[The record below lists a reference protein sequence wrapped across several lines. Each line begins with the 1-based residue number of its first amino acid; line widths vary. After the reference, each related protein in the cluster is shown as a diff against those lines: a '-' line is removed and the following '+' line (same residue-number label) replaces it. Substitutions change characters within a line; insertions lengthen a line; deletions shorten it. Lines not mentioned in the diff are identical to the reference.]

1 MGIDYKKWSKQPKG
15 VSIQIKYLR
24 SSPSSIFCRERGFGR
39 QKILPHKGLK
49 GQGVL
54 PPLASSDK
62 DRRACG
68 YFT

>member
-54 PPLASSDK
+54 PLWPGPAG
-62 DRRACG
+62 G